1 MPEEEHFEKWHEDP
15 LGGVMFGL
23 ILIIAASIYI
33 FKDRLTV
40 EPWWA
45 LIIAAIGC
53 VLLLEALVRSVKAE
67 YRRPSL
73 GKAVWGIIFIAVGMG
88 IVYGFEEFWPVIIIV
103 AGVIILLYYL
113 RQSV

>member
-15 LGGVMFGL
+15 LGGVFFGL
-23 ILIIAASIYI
+23 ILIIGASIYI
-33 FKDRLTV
+33 FKERLPV

-45 LIIAAIGC
+45 LIIVAIGC
-53 VLLLEALVRSVKAE
+53 IFILEALVRSVRTE

-73 GKAVWGIIFIAVGMG
+73 GKAVWGIIFIAIGMG
-88 IVYGFEEFWPVIIIV
+88 FFYGFEEVWPVIIIV
-103 AGVIILLYYL
+103 AGVIILLYFM